1 MAPKSQTVSSSI
13 PLTIPKETNLLTI
26 PSEAE
31 AKPRYKCF
39 VRFLNDSYL
48 SQALTLNPTLY
59 VDVLE
64 GFWRTALVSTMAR
77 EDGTSFQ
84 EIACSIGGKHFQFGE
99 KEINEALGFKVEGHD
114 QEATDAQIVDFM
126 TFIQYADEIDT
137 GKLNKKFVR
146 REWSF
151 LFDALQ
157 KVFLCRKTGWDHI
170 SHIAVKLAYSLAYN
184 QEINVGAIILKEL
197 TQRLG
202 RTVRGRGND
211 IFYPR
216 FLQVILNYLD
226 ANVHDLEGIDKSKM
240 AYSKSMSKILFG
252 SLDTRNQ
259 VDVILSVTPHMQDT
273 FASYPLDKPIYH
285 ALSWTGEAET
295 EGASQS
301 NPSLPIPSSNP
312 TVNTT
317 VEDSQ
322 PSASI
327 SQKVD
332 VTKKKK
338 KRTLAIIHESV
349 ELASEIPESPLT
361 RPKKKSK
368 SVATTASSQQDSDVQ
383 KGVHLLLS
391 MASQQ
396 VMGIEKSSLPT
407 ASCNES
413 AQGQDLTLDP
423 RSDKGDQTL
432 SGAHINVETP
442 PISQGEL
449 LKSNLNPT
457 SLSDSS
463 TKISSEQESH
473 SHDNLALDQSQ
484 SSPVIEPT
492 SSDMV
497 LDTVLTTQDPHSV
510 GQGMHAEAYPN
521 DTNTNMEDSPVF
533 TGDSVPNSPILRDV
547 ELSSQ
552 TYRADVVTH
561 PISMEITSDPTA
573 IPRLEETQTHTSH
586 EVPSTSSHLAQ
597 ATMSEWLKPVHHD
610 RPSGSSSVPSH
621 LTEEAIQNLNVAQ
634 IDEFSKIAQHLLTS
648 NLPNADYEAILLCH
662 KEDVEAQQ
670 EKIMNEA
677 EPEGNVDAWLD
688 SKRTVNLKDALAF
701 VREEYLTSLGSNA
714 KDLSPVAIYE
724 AVNDVYKNQLKA
736 LHYLGKGLQS
746 EISSLQEETDR
757 SLTKLR
763 NSYLSDFP
771 KVDGILKEVQKTTT
785 NVSMMDVT
793 LAMVTD
799 NIKKLASTL
808 ENQAKTTITTNA
820 MLNVM
825 WKNQYGDKLVDE
837 VPLSDISKYDF
848 ARVKD
853 QSLNSFKS
861 QQLFSKVDGLE
872 REVASLKDENR
883 MLSTSLSHL
892 NAKLDDQS
900 TNTTNILLVQQQ
912 MMTSMMRSM
921 NLPIPGE
928 TQDILSDPKPKGEK
942 GKEVNVKKTGG
953 APTKQSKLKG
963 KLIEET
969 IKPINLPP
977 VEVIN
982 AQGQKSTVTTTF
994 YPSTMPKDIST
1005 SQPAIPTPIAKPTQ
1019 ATLITEAK
1027 LQEVANSNIY
1037 HDEAFLEFLKATYK
1051 NAQGDAQAYRKKL
1064 RESIK
1069 YFTVAVRKIRDVYLR
1084 EIIMVCKDNCLWH
1097 LAFQT
1102 LEKLKF
1108 TEVSIILELIEKSG
1122 VNNKSLYNDL
1132 EMDQNQ
1138 RLPEVI
1144 PKPRTVI
1151 FQSLSKVRSI
1161 DQLVIPKDLT
1171 MKNNTKINQVLQML
1185 RAKKGVKTAEELE
1198 MINILQSFLIHG
1210 VLPESVTEKNKK
1222 KDGEDDDEEKTYRRR
1237 SHSRSD
1243 KDGPSDSSKSKSS
1256 KKSKD
1261 AGDDTKG
1268 AKETLKRTRS
1278 GIQQVKDIASSTLT
1292 TTQDSK
1298 SRVGT
1303 VSNDPPKSLSMT
1315 SEPELP
1321 QKKDEATKVISR
1333 KHFHKVTASGVLQ
1346 WMKGKGMKLLPS
1358 DVALKTNS
1366 PCSRKVSLVKHLK
1379 IKSVPKRIRITK
1391 KTGKLTNVTG
1401 INVLPLDEDYDEDAL
1416 AFLRAQRIFE
1426 VKVKLDHLE
1435 IKYTDGR
1442 ERIMKQGSWQYF
1454 YKYELERINALLN
1467 FEEREERTWKI
1478 DIARYLKMHADY
1490 EENMRKENEK
1500 KKIQREK
1507 EMAEMEERAKELR
1520 QKGLCRV
1527 KQNPYIVEYKNS
1539 HGGQSKIRMEFLDSY
1554 VESALKA
1561 AIDDLEGSPLIEELI
1576 AREELQEAII
1586 DLKRKE
1592 EIRKK
1597 KIYDDLLEKQ
1607 LEAEVVEQQK

>member
-126 TFIQYADEIDT
+126 TFIQYVDEIDT

-317 VEDSQ
+317 VEVSQ

-332 VTKKKK
+332 VPKKKK
-338 KRTLAIIHESV
+338 KRTLAIIPESV

-396 VMGIEKSSLPT
+396 VMGIEKAASPLQVVTSLH
-407 ASCNES
+407 
-413 AQGQDLTLDP
+413 
-423 RSDKGDQTL
+423 R
-432 SGAHINVETP
+432 
-442 PISQGEL
+442 GEL
-449 LKSNLNPT
+449 PKSNLNPT

-463 TKISSEQESH
+463 TKISSAQESH
-473 SHDNLALDQSQ
+473 SHDNLVLDQSQ

-521 DTNTNMEDSPVF
+521 DTNINMEDSPVF
-533 TGDSVPNSPILRDV
+533 TGDSVPNSPILRNV

-561 PISMEITSDPTA
+561 PISMETTSDPTA

-610 RPSGSSSVPSH
+610 RPSGSSSVPSQM
-621 LTEEAIQNLNVAQ
+621 TEEAIQDLHVAQ

-670 EKIMNEA
+670 EKIVDAA

-688 SKRTVNLKDALAF
+688 AKRTLKLKDALAF

-746 EISSLQEETDR
+746 EISSIQEETDR

-771 KVDGILKEVQKTTT
+771 KVDGILKEVQKTST

-808 ENQAKTTITTNA
+808 DNQAKTTITTNA
-820 MLNVM
+820 MFYVM

-883 MLSTSLSHL
+883 MLSTSLSQL
-892 NAKLDDQS
+892 NDKLDDQG

-928 TQDILSDPKPKGEK
+928 AQDVLSDPKPKGEK
-942 GKEVNVKKTGG
+942 GKEAIVKKKGG
-953 APTKQSKLKG
+953 VPAKQSKLKG
-963 KLIEET
+963 KLTEET
-969 IKPINLPP
+969 IQPIILPP

-982 AQGQKSTVTTTF
+982 EQGQKSTVTTTF

-1005 SQPAIPTPIAKPTQ
+1005 SQPAIPTPITKPIQ

-1027 LQEVANSNIY
+1027 LQEVANSHIY

-1051 NAQGDAQAYRKKL
+1051 NAQGDAQAYRQKL

-1084 EIIMVCKDNCLWH
+1084 EIIMVCKDNRLWH

-1171 MKNNTKINQVLQML
+1171 MKNNTKINQ
-1185 RAKKGVKTAEELE
+1185 
-1198 MINILQSFLIHG
+1198 
-1210 VLPESVTEKNKK
+1210 
-1222 KDGEDDDEEKTYRRR
+1222 
-1237 SHSRSD
+1237 
-1243 KDGPSDSSKSKSS
+1243 
-1256 KKSKD
+1256 
-1261 AGDDTKG
+1261 
-1268 AKETLKRTRS
+1268 KRT
-1278 GIQQVKDIASSTLT
+1278 
-1292 TTQDSK
+1292 
-1298 SRVGT
+1298 
-1303 VSNDPPKSLSMT
+1303 
-1315 SEPELP
+1315 
-1321 QKKDEATKVISR
+1321 
-1333 KHFHKVTASGVLQ
+1333 
-1346 WMKGKGMKLLPS
+1346 
-1358 DVALKTNS
+1358 
-1366 PCSRKVSLVKHLK
+1366 
-1379 IKSVPKRIRITK
+1379 
-1391 KTGKLTNVTG
+1391 
-1401 INVLPLDEDYDEDAL
+1401 
-1416 AFLRAQRIFE
+1416 
-1426 VKVKLDHLE
+1426 
-1435 IKYTDGR
+1435 
-1442 ERIMKQGSWQYF
+1442 
-1454 YKYELERINALLN
+1454 
-1467 FEEREERTWKI
+1467 
-1478 DIARYLKMHADY
+1478 
-1490 EENMRKENEK
+1490 
-1500 KKIQREK
+1500 
-1507 EMAEMEERAKELR
+1507 
-1520 QKGLCRV
+1520 
-1527 KQNPYIVEYKNS
+1527 
-1539 HGGQSKIRMEFLDSY
+1539 
-1554 VESALKA
+1554 
-1561 AIDDLEGSPLIEELI
+1561 
-1576 AREELQEAII
+1576 
-1586 DLKRKE
+1586 
-1592 EIRKK
+1592 
-1597 KIYDDLLEKQ
+1597 
-1607 LEAEVVEQQK
+1607 